1 LIQQNF
7 YISLK
12 RQNHVNT
19 GNRLEKLLRKQ
30 SNLHL
35 KKTKQNPFYCQIL
48 KNTNFTTKS
57 ITKQS
62 KSHLLLNPLVVS
74 LHLLHLGLVTLAM
87 IVTRPDER
95 LQKLCWGY
103 FAFSRTRL
111 KWLHDNLQID
121 KGLRFEGK
129 IAQAV
134 HYLKRQNRHCFFDGP
149 GTGQNLGGFTG
160 TGWIA
165 GLLWWVW
172 IGPSHNNASTWHLY
186 LVYILVLVR
195 GLWSRNSNFGLQL
208 QASRC
213 FGSSSNL

>member
-1 LIQQNF
+1 MRGITHLIA
-7 YISLK
+7 ISLGWIGSLATVHFLLWDIQVI
-12 RQNHVNT
+12 QNWQPVACFSLF
-19 GNRLEKLLRKQ
+19 GVFWCYLA
-30 SNLHL
+30 
-35 KKTKQNPFYCQIL
+35 F
-48 KNTNFTTKS
+48 
-57 ITKQS
+57 
-62 KSHLLLNPLVVS
+62 LV
-74 LHLLHLGLVTLAM
+74 HLGLATLAM

-172 IGPSHNNASTWHLY
+172 IGPSHNNVITWHPY

-213 FGSSSNL
+213 FGSSSNLQNFLASTPERFSSIKTKSHCII